1 MNVLLARDKNM
12 KTLEQKLR
20 ELVLFDGD
28 SYAFIGAVFNQ
39 LDLPEEEF
47 LNFMEEYT
55 TDQLWDLY
63 YKELLEAY
71 SDLPEGTLEQQVD
84 LITTLFS
91 NCNMAFEIVPQAIDK
106 FISKLDPESEIGKE
120 TEETEQIKTIH

>member
-1 MNVLLARDKNM
+1 M